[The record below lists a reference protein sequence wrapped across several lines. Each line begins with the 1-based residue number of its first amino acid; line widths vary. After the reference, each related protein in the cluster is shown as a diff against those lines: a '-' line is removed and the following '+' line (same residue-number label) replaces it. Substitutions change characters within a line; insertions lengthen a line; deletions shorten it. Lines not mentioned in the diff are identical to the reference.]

1 MANAIT
7 RFHAKYYA
15 ALLNGQSANG
25 DIGSLSQ
32 SLLSSTV
39 DINPHQIDAAL
50 FAFAS
55 PFSKGVVL
63 ADEVGLGK
71 TIEAGLVVCQY
82 WATGKRNILIVC
94 PASLRKQWEAEL
106 LDKFGIPGEILDTKN
121 FNAYRREGRNP
132 LSPKRAII
140 CSYNFVAKYK
150 EEILL
155 HGFDLAVIDEAHKMR
170 NVYRSSART
179 STDVRDALTGVKK
192 LLLTATPFQNS
203 LMELYGLTSIIDD
216 RLFGS
221 EKSFRRQYGKG
232 DNLKELRQRIE
243 KLYIRTLRRDVK
255 EYINYTHRLPLTQK
269 FNATDEEQQL
279 YQAVSD
285 FLRRNDI
292 YSVPAAQKK
301 LTTMIIRKILASST
315 YALIYT
321 LTHIKERL
329 QRMLESQKQERLYI
343 EDLVDEDDWDSYEN
357 EALDDEYEH
366 FHAAESSDQTCL
378 GIAQVRKRS
387 NEIQLSDS
395 DDIDIPRLK
404 EEIKIIDGFIEKAKS
419 IKSESKSKALLVAL
433 EESFIKLQEQ
443 GAERKALIFTESTK
457 TQAFLREF
465 IEANGYAGRV
475 VLFNG
480 KASEP
485 QTNEIYKRWC
495 LEHPDKVSGIKAADR
510 RAAAVDYFQR
520 KADIMIATEAAA
532 EGLNL
537 QFCSLVI
544 NYDLPWNPQRIEQ
557 RIGRC
562 HRYGQKYDVVVVNFL
577 NMRNYADVR
586 VFQLLSTKFKLFDD
600 VFGASDEVLGQ
611 ADTIDIESR
620 IWEIYQQCRSE
631 EEINQAFEQLQ
642 NEMQQQIDE
651 RMTEVRSQVLEN
663 FDINVQEHLRMTR
676 DNTTGFLNRYEHIF
690 WELTKYILSKEA
702 VFNDRNHSFVLRV
715 PVAGQRPGKYAMLQ
729 QTDDAIPYRL
739 SHPLAQHVI
748 NSALSLSLEDAEV
761 EFDQKAL
768 SMNADL
774 PDYLQGQSG
783 VLILSALAISAL
795 AEEQY
800 MLFNAITDDGR
811 IVSQEDCEKLFLNGG
826 KEVPCEQVEE
836 QTRLRLQKDVL
847 QHSAAKLKEL
857 DSRNLSFFKVEENR
871 IYQWEHDVIDGIEA
885 ELSTVKKQILQ
896 TERDARNSESVA
908 EKLAFEKKV
917 DELKRKKRRLR
928 NELDDRE
935 EEVSRQRRS
944 MIAELE
950 QRMVKQTEQ
959 HNLFVIRW
967 KVKERFD

>member
-1 MANAIT
+1 MVACRNTIGGVSIIKMANAIT

-15 ALLNGQSANG
+15 ALLSGQSANG

-50 FAFAS
+50 FAFQS

-71 TIEAGLVVCQY
+71 TIEAGLVICQY
-82 WATGKRNILIVC
+82 WATGKRKILIVC

-106 LDKFGIPGEILDTKN
+106 LDKFGIPSEILDTKN
-121 FNAYRREGRNP
+121 FNAYRREGKNP
-132 LSPKRAII
+132 LNPKRAII
-140 CSYNFVAKYK
+140 CSYNFAAKHK
-150 EEILL
+150 PDILL
-155 HGFDLAVIDEAHKMR
+155 HAFDLAVIDEAHKMR
-170 NVYRSSART
+170 NVYRTSART
-179 STDVRDALTGVKK
+179 SAEVRDALTGVKK

-221 EKSFRRQYGKG
+221 EKTFRKQYGKG
-232 DNLKELRQRIE
+232 ENLKELRQRIE
-243 KLYIRTLRRDVK
+243 KLYTRTLRRDVK

-285 FLRRNDI
+285 FLRRDNI

-301 LTTMIIRKILASST
+301 LTTMIVRKILASST
-315 YALIYT
+315 YALVFT

-329 QRMLESQKQERLYI
+329 QRMLDSQKQENL
-343 EDLVDEDDWDSYEN
+343 DLDELIDEDDLELYEDYQSDEEQDNELFDS
-357 EALDDEYEH
+357 DEI
-366 FHAAESSDQTCL
+366 DITRL
-378 GIAQVRKRS
+378 K
-387 NEIQLSDS
+387 NEIKT
-395 DDIDIPRLK
+395 I
-404 EEIKIIDGFIEKAKS
+404 EGFIEKAKA

-433 EESFIKLQEQ
+433 EESFTKLQEQ

-465 IEANGYAGRV
+465 LEANGYAGRV

-495 LEHPDKVSGIKAADR
+495 LNHPDRVSGIKAADR
-510 RAAAVDYFQR
+510 RAAAVDYFQHN
-520 KADIMIATEAAA
+520 ADIMIATEAAA

-642 NEMQQQIDE
+642 EEMQQQIDE

-663 FDINVQEHLRMTR
+663 FDINVQEHLRMRR

-690 WELTKYILSKEA
+690 WELTKYVLSKEA
-702 VFNDRNHSFVLRV
+702 VFNDSKHTFVLRT
-715 PVAGQRPGKYAMLQ
+715 PVAGQRKGKYAMLQ
-729 QTDDAIPYRL
+729 QTDDATPYRL
-739 SHPLAQHVI
+739 SHPLAQYVI
-748 NSALSLSLEDAEV
+748 SSALSLSLDNAEI
-761 EFDQKAL
+761 EFDQSAL

-774 PDYLQGQSG
+774 PEYMQGESG
-783 VLILSALAISAL
+783 VLILSALAVSAL
-795 AEEQY
+795 ADEQY

-826 KEVPCEQVEE
+826 SEQPCNAIDE
-836 QTRLRLQKDVL
+836 QTQLRLQKDVL

-896 TERDARNSESVA
+896 TERDARSAQSVA
-908 EKLAFEKKV
+908 EKLTMEKKV
-917 DELKRKKRRLR
+917 EELKRKKRRLR

-935 EEVSRQRRS
+935 EDVSEQRRA

-950 QRMVKQTEQ
+950 QRLVRQTEQ
-959 HNLFVIRW
+959 QNLFVVRW
-967 KVKERFD
+967 RVKEKM

>member
-1 MANAIT
+1 MATNIT
-7 RFHAKYYA
+7 RFHAHYYA
-15 ALLNGQSANG
+15 ALLSGQTANG
-25 DIGSLSQ
+25 DIGSISQ

-71 TIEAGLVVCQY
+71 TIEAGLVICQY
-82 WATGKRNILIVC
+82 WATGKRKIIIVC

-106 LDKFGIPGEILDTKN
+106 LDKFGIPSEILDTKT
-121 FNAYRREGRNP
+121 FNNHRREGRNP

-140 CSYNFVAKYK
+140 CSYNFVAKHK
-150 EEILL
+150 QDILL
-155 HGFDLAVIDEAHKMR
+155 HAFDLAVIDEAHKMR

-179 STDVRDALTGVKK
+179 SAEVRDALTGVKK

-203 LMELYGLTSIIDD
+203 LMELYGLTSIIND

-221 EKSFRRQYGKG
+221 EKTFRKQYVNGE
-232 DNLKELRQRIE
+232 NLKELRQRIE
-243 KLYIRTLRRDVK
+243 NLYTRTLRRDVK

-285 FLRRNDI
+285 FLRRDNL

-301 LTTMIIRKILASST
+301 LTTMIVRKILASST
-315 YALIYT
+315 YALVFT
-321 LTHIKERL
+321 LNHIKDRL
-329 QRMLESQKQERLYI
+329 VKLLETHHDEGWDVN
-343 EDLVDEDDWDSYEN
+343 DLID
-357 EALDDEYEH
+357 DDEKDALIYELH
-366 FHAAESSDQTCL
+366 EDGFDMVAEEPVIPYQ
-378 GIAQVRKRS
+378 
-387 NEIQLSDS
+387 EE
-395 DDIDIPRLK
+395 IDIPRLK
-404 EEIKIIDGFIEKAKS
+404 EEIKTIESFIEKAQS
-419 IKSESKSKALLVAL
+419 IKSESKSQALLKAL
-433 EESFIKLQEQ
+433 EEAFAKLKEQ

-465 IEANGYAGRV
+465 LEANGYKNRV

-480 KASEP
+480 KASES

-495 LEHPDKVSGIKAADR
+495 LSHPDRVSGIKAADR
-510 RAAAVDYFQR
+510 RAAAVDYFHH

-620 IWEIYQQCRSE
+620 IWQIYQQCRSE
-631 EEINQAFEQLQ
+631 EEINQAFEALQ
-642 NEMQQQIDE
+642 AEMQQQIDE

-690 WELTKYILSKEA
+690 WELTKYMLSKEA
-702 VFNDRNHSFVLRV
+702 VFNDDKHTFVLRV
-715 PVAGQRPGKYAMLQ
+715 PVAGQRTGKYAMLQ

-748 NSALSLSLEDAEV
+748 NTALSLSLEEAEV

-774 PDYLQGQSG
+774 PDYLQGQQG
-783 VLILSALAISAL
+783 VLILSSLAVSAL
-795 AEEQY
+795 ADEQY

-811 IVSQEDCEKLFLNGG
+811 TLSQEDCEKMFLNGG
-826 KEVPCEQVEE
+826 LELPCTPVDEQI
-836 QTRLRLQKDVL
+836 RLRLQKDVL
-847 QHSAAKLKEL
+847 QHSSAKLKEL
-857 DSRNLSFFKVEENR
+857 DTRNLKFFQQEENR

-885 ELSTVKKQILQ
+885 ELTTIKKQILQ
-896 TERDARNSESVA
+896 TERDARNAQSVA
-908 EKLAFEKKV
+908 EKLTFEKKV

-928 NELDDRE
+928 NDLEDRE
-935 EEVSRQRRS
+935 EEVSQKRKA

-950 QRMVKQTEQ
+950 QRMIKQTEQ
-959 HNLFVIRW
+959 QNIFVIRW
-967 KVKERFD
+967 RIKDNLSIE